1 MWIYK
6 IFWAG
11 KVQIFDSYFVK
22 KMLLKELQ
30 WRVKKNINNKSKNK
44 DAVKDSNIGNII
56 GFPAISYIQYNS
68 YLI

>member
-22 KMLLKELQ
+22 KNAFEGNA
-30 WRVKKNINNKSKNK
+30 VKSKEK
-44 DAVKDSNIGNII
+44 
-56 GFPAISYIQYNS
+56 YQQ
-68 YLI
+68 